1 MVEFLFTSLIILIAV
16 LGVWLVI
23 RTLVRRLTGLR
34 GRLQV
39 DTGPV
44 LRKSRWGDA
53 DVNGVG
59 FQNCVRVVECTN
71 GWLVRVRL
79 IGGRLWLPR
88 AQTRVGELERVG
100 QWGPYRTLEA
110 RADRIKLEGELAEF
124 IAEPVVAADG
134 AGTTTL

>member
-1 MVEFLFTSLIILIAV
+1 MLQFLFTSLIILMAV
-16 LGVWLVI
+16 VTVWLAI

-44 LRKSRWGDA
+44 LRQSRWGDA

-79 IGGRLWLPR
+79 IGGRLWLAR

-110 RADRIKLEGELAEF
+110 GPDRVRFEGELAEF
-124 IAEPVVAADG
+124 IAES
-134 AGTTTL
+134 TTAPDRPRE